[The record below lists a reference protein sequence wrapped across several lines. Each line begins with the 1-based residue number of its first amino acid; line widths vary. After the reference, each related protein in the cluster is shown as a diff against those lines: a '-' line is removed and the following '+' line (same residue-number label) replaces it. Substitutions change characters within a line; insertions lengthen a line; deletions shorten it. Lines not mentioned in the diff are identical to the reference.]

1 MTTTPVD
8 PSPEAPAF
16 RAGADAASSPGY
28 CAASAASAPEPSS
41 CSPSRLPSRWRS
53 PCRTFRLFEIPT
65 ARAIEM
71 LIAVGA
77 GTIAFIGIVFSLLF
91 LVIQFGSTTFTPRL
105 NLFRDAPIVWR
116 TFAFYTAVVV
126 YALTAALVIARDER
140 TSAAVPIVAFAA
152 VLASIILYRLLQTA
166 AFKSL
171 QLASILDQV
180 ARRGREVID
189 GLYTQPASVT
199 NPVADDNRASTA
211 SDSEGDQQLIR
222 WPRASGIVQVI
233 RRSPRPAGGGAWP
246 SRCRLQGGIRRDDR
260 RRRVPRAHHG
270 HTTPD
275 LEREVLK
282 AVTVGQERTFEQDP
296 AFALRLLADIALRAL
311 SPAVNDPTTAV
322 QALDTMDGLLR
333 ILATRD
339 LSVEHISD
347 SDGSIRVELVLPTW
361 NDYLAVALD
370 EIIALQRS
378 RRTSLAGS

>member
-1 MTTTPVD
+1 MTTRPVD
-8 PSPEAPAF
+8 SPPEAPAF
-16 RAGADAASSPGY
+16 RAESRRRELARVLRRKRRLRAGALQLLAIATAVALAFVMPHIQ
-28 CAASAASAPEPSS
+28 
-41 CSPSRLPSRWRS
+41 
-53 PCRTFRLFEIPT
+53 TFEIPT

-199 NPVADDNRASTA
+199 NPVVDDNRTSTA

-233 RRSPRPAGGGAWP
+233 DVPRVLRAAEHARAVVAFKVGSGEMIAEEAPSPCHRTHHARPRAGGT
-246 SRCRLQGGIRRDDR
+246 QGGHRRT
-260 RRRVPRAHHG
+260 RA
-270 HTTPD
+270 D
-275 LEREVLK
+275 
-282 AVTVGQERTFEQDP
+282 
-296 AFALRLLADIALRAL
+296 LRAGPGVRA
-311 SPAVNDPTTAV
+311 PAARGHRAPG
-322 QALDTMDGLLR
+322 AL
-333 ILATRD
+333 TR
-339 LSVEHISD
+339 SE
-347 SDGSIRVELVLPTW
+347 
-361 NDYLAVALD
+361 
-370 EIIALQRS
+370 
-378 RRTSLAGS
+378 